1 MHCEH
6 VRIAGGSTEV
16 AGGDAQFVSGGAAAI
31 IWRSRA
37 ARLTQLGR
45 SAYRPDRGLS
55 GLSGSSGNGL
65 EGGDIQE

>member
-16 AGGDAQFVSGGAAAI
+16 AGGDAQFVSGGAPAI

-45 SAYRPDRGLS
+45 SA
-55 GLSGSSGNGL
+55 
-65 EGGDIQE
+65 